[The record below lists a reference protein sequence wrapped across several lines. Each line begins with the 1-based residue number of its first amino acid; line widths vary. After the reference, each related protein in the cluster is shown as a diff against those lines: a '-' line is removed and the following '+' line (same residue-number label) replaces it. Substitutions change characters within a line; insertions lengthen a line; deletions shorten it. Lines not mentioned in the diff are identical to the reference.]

1 MIIKSINANDTYS
14 VRHPVL
20 RPERPIEECYF
31 ELDNHLSSLHL
42 GMEFNGEIIAVLSAL
57 PIKCENFPDLMSMRL
72 RGIATL
78 HAFQKKGFGS
88 QLMIEVEKILIKLKK
103 IRLVWLNARTSAKSF
118 YQNLGYETMGET
130 FNVRDIG
137 IHQFMYKK
145 LFE

>member
-88 QLMIEVEKILIKLKK
+88 Q
-103 IRLVWLNARTSAKSF
+103 
-118 YQNLGYETMGET
+118 
-130 FNVRDIG
+130 
-137 IHQFMYKK
+137 
-145 LFE
+145 

>member
-57 PIKCENFPDLMSMRL
+57 PIKCENFPDLISMRL
-72 RGIATL
+72 RGIAKL
-78 HAFQKKGFGS
+78 HAFQMK
-88 QLMIEVEKILIKLKK
+88 VIL
-103 IRLVWLNARTSAKSF
+103 
-118 YQNLGYETMGET
+118 
-130 FNVRDIG
+130 
-137 IHQFMYKK
+137 
-145 LFE
+145 

>member
-42 GMEFNGEIIAVLSAL
+42 VMEFNGEIIAVLSAL

-88 QLMIEVEKILIKLKK
+88 QLMIEVEKRLIKLKK

-118 YQNLGYETMGET
+118 YQNLGYEAMGET
-130 FNVRDIG
+130 FNIQGVG
-137 IHQFMYKK
+137 INQFMYKK
-145 LFE
+145 LLE

>member
-57 PIKCENFPDLMSMRL
+57 PIKCKNFPNLMSMRL

-78 HAFQKKGFGS
+78 HAFQKQGLGS
-88 QLMIEVEKILIKLKK
+88 QLMLEVEKRLLKLKK
-103 IRLVWLNARTSAKSF
+103 IKLLWLNARISAKPF
-118 YQNLGYETMGET
+118 YQNLGYESMGET
-130 FNVRDIG
+130 FNIQGVGD
-137 IHQFMYKK
+137 HQFMYKK
-145 LFE
+145 LLE